1 MLGVLAVVASFMT
14 WVDLSDV
21 GAEVFNPTGFGPRPL
36 SRKRLTPGLPALGWV
51 TVPLGIAVIVAG
63 VLASMG
69 RRFASVV
76 VTGCGAALLV
86 IAVSV
91 CVWTTRVAMSLAQ
104 IGAESMS
111 GSVGRPTMGVFV
123 LLAAGLCAV
132 LVGVVGA
139 ASSTTDCDAPRRAV
153 GTSLAVAI
161 GIGVA
166 LGVIAVAGIWWLYS
180 EPRHMPWWNGS

>member
-1 MLGVLAVVASFMT
+1 MASRHAKVIIIGAGLDKTGVINRVVAP
-14 WVDLSDV
+14 VV
-21 GAEVFNPTGFGPRPL
+21 
-36 SRKRLTPGLPALGWV
+36 K
-51 TVPLGIAVIVAG
+51 IV
-63 VLASMG
+63 
-69 RRFASVV
+69 
-76 VTGCGAALLV
+76 V

-91 CVWTTRVAMSLAQ
+91 CVWPTRVAISWAQ
-104 IGAESMS
+104 LGADSMS
-111 GSVGRPTMGVFV
+111 DSVGRPTTGVFV

-139 ASSTTDCDAPRRAV
+139 ASSTTDCDAPRRTV

-180 EPRHMPWWNGS
+180 EPRDMPWW

>member
-1 MLGVLAVVASFMT
+1 
-14 WVDLSDV
+14 
-21 GAEVFNPTGFGPRPL
+21 
-36 SRKRLTPGLPALGWV
+36 V

-69 RRFASVV
+69 RRFVSLV
-76 VTGCGAALLV
+76 VTGCGAALVV

-91 CVWTTRVAMSLAQ
+91 CVWPTRVAISWAQ
-104 IGAESMS
+104 LGADSMS
-111 GSVGRPTMGVFV
+111 DSVGRPTTGVFV

-132 LVGVVGA
+132 LVGVVGTA
-139 ASSTTDCDAPRRAV
+139 LSATDRDAPRRRV

-180 EPRHMPWWNGS
+180 EPRDMPWW